1 MRNLDLKTSTGL
13 SRIYV
18 SESMDILNTLAD
30 FERTVLLVDEN
41 VLHFHMNKLAGYKI
55 IIVPEGEKSKSIE
68 SYTSIFGK
76 LLELGVDRSWKIVG
90 IGGGVTTDLAG
101 FVAST
106 YFRGIAFGFVSTTL
120 LGQVDASI
128 GGKNGINFE
137 GFKNLLGNIRQPEF
151 VICDVKSLESLPLSE
166 YTDGFAEIIKYGFIR
181 NPEISNYLEANID
194 KAFNQDQ
201 DVLEKLVYD
210 SVKVKVDIVQS
221 DEKEQGER
229 KILNFGHTFGHA
241 IEKLQ
246 GISHGQSVSL
256 GMILAARM
264 SVNLGLLNSSV
275 VDKLS
280 SLLEKTGLPIKA
292 DIDTEIMAETM
303 LKDKKKSGDILQFI
317 LLEAE
322 GKAIVHKL
330 NIKDVKAVLN
340 DLC

>member
-1 MRNLDLKTSTGL
+1 MLNLELNTSTGL

-41 VLHFHMNKLAGYKI
+41 VLHFHGNKLAGYKI
-55 IIVPEGEKSKSIE
+55 ITVREGEKSKSIE

-76 LLELGVDRSWKIVG
+76 LLELGVDRSWKIIG

-106 YFRGIAFGFVSTTL
+106 YFRGIGFGFVSTTL
-120 LGQVDASI
+120 LGQVDAAI

-137 GFKNLLGNIRQPEF
+137 GYKNLLGNIRQPEF
-151 VICDVKSLESLPLSE
+151 VICDIKSLESLPLSE
-166 YTDGFAEIIKYGFIR
+166 FTDGFAEIIKYGFIK
-181 NPEISNYLEANID
+181 NPKISKYLEENID
-194 KAFNQDQ
+194 KAFNQDK

-210 SVKVKVDIVQS
+210 SVKVKVNIVQS

-241 IEKLQ
+241 IEKLH
-246 GISHGQSVSL
+246 GLSHGQSVSL

-264 SVNLGLLNSSV
+264 SSNLGLLNSSV

-292 DIDTEIMAETM
+292 DLDKETMAEIM

>member
-1 MRNLDLKTSTGL
+1 MRNLELNTSTGL
-13 SRIYV
+13 SKIYV
-18 SESMDILNTLAD
+18 SESMDILKTLAD
-30 FERTVLLVDEN
+30 VERTVLLVDEN
-41 VLHFHMNKLAGYKI
+41 VLHFHMDKLAGYKL

-76 LLELGVDRSWKIVG
+76 LLEMGVDRSWKIVG
-90 IGGGVTTDLAG
+90 VGGGVTTDLAG

-137 GFKNLLGNIRQPEF
+137 GYKNLLGNIRQPEF
-151 VICDVKSLESLPLSE
+151 VICDIKSLASLPLSE
-166 YTDGFAEIIKYGFIR
+166 YTDGFAEIIKYGYIK
-181 NPEISNYLEANID
+181 NPGISDYLEANID
-194 KAFNQDQ
+194 RAFNQDK
-201 DVLEKLVYD
+201 DVLEKLIYD

-246 GISHGQSVSL
+246 GMSHGQSVSL

-264 SVNLGLLNSSV
+264 SANLRFINNSV

-280 SLLEKTGLPIKA
+280 SLLEKTGLPVKVE
-292 DIDTEIMAETM
+292 IDPEIMAETM